1 MKSKNEKLWWLFKKQ
16 GKEAEERIK
25 NMENSMYNSYNIYSG
40 GTEYIPGIKSEGVLH
55 GWKF

>member
-40 GTEYIPGIKSEGVLH
+40 GTEYISGIKSEGVLH